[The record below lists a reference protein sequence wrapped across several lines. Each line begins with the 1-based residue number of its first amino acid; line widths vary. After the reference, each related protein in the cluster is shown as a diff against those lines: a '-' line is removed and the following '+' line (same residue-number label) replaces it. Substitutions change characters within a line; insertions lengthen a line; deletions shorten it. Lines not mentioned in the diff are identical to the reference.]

1 MKAPTLIIT
10 FILTWIANPNSH
22 AQSIE
27 GTSSS
32 PGVEVQT
39 AKVIRTTL
47 RRRITAYGIIAP
59 EPAVKGHPAAIARL
73 SPALAGI
80 ITEANGIEGQTVNKG
95 DLLFQ
100 LDSRV
105 AQAALTKSKMTVDFA
120 LKNAQRQRI
129 LIKAEGTSKK
139 NLLLAEQALTEAQT
153 DLATAK
159 VNLSLLHA
167 YAPISGVLTKFSARI
182 GEAADPATVL
192 AEIVDLNHLVAIIRV
207 PRNDVAELKN
217 GQQAL
222 LRISGKESPTEA
234 SVSFISPQINPLT
247 NTISTRLTL
256 AKKSP
261 LRPGQF
267 VAASIIIQEK
277 PQCLA
282 VPREAIHTD
291 HKGNSTLSIVSN
303 GTSKQI
309 SVKTGLRDGQ
319 LIEVEGEGIN
329 EGVTVITTGSYAL
342 PDQTKIHSSAK

>member
-1 MKAPTLIIT
+1 MKASTLIIT
-10 FILTWIANPNSH
+10 FILIWKTVPSSH

-27 GTSSS
+27 NTPSA

-47 RRRITAYGIIAP
+47 RRRITAYGLINP
-59 EPAVKGHPAAIARL
+59 EPAVKEHPAAIARL

-80 ITEANGIEGQTVNKG
+80 ITEANGIEGQTVTKG
-95 DLLFQ
+95 DLLFR
-100 LDSRV
+100 LDTRV
-105 AQAALTKSKMTVDFA
+105 AQATLSKTEMRVAFA
-120 LKNAQRQRI
+120 LKNAQRQRV

-153 DLATAK
+153 ELATAK
-159 VNLSLLHA
+159 VNLSLLHG
-167 YAPISGVLTKFSARI
+167 YAPISGILTNFSARI
-182 GEAADPATVL
+182 GEAASPTTVL

-207 PRNDVAELKN
+207 PHNDAAELKN

-222 LRISGKESPTEA
+222 LRISGKKPPIKA

-256 AKKSP
+256 PKKSG

-277 PQCLA
+277 NQCLA
-282 VPREAIHTD
+282 IPREAIHTD
-291 HKGNSTLSIVSN
+291 YKGNSTLSIVSD
-303 GTSKQI
+303 GTSKQM

-319 LIEVEGEGIN
+319 LIEVKGEGIR

-342 PDQTKIHSSAK
+342 PNNTKIRSSAK